1 MKLKHLM
8 TMKGLL
14 RQPSGMVGTV
24 PLGQRMIA
32 EVIGGEF
39 DGERLSGSVL
49 TPGADWILVGSDGI
63 GHIDV
68 RLSLQTDDDALIY
81 MQYLGKLIFN
91 DKFVAAEGK
100 EMQLGET
107 YFMTQPRFE
116 TGSSKYA
123 WLNSIVTVAEGR
135 IINGGVEYQVYE
147 CQHD

>member
-1 MKLKHLM
+1 M
-8 TMKGLL
+8 
-14 RQPSGMVGTV
+14 
-24 PLGQRMIA
+24 
-32 EVIGGEF
+32 IGGEF